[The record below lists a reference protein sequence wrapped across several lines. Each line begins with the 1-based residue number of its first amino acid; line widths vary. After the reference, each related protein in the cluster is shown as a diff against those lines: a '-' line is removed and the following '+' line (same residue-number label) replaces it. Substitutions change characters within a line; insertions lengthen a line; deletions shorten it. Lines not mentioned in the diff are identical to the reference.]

1 MLLMKWEEL
10 PDYMQNAE
18 VRRYYEILQNK
29 KASLLAKRA
38 LDLVISDILI
48 ILLILPMCVIAAV
61 VKASSPW
68 KILFRQDR
76 VTTNGRIFRILKFR
90 TMVEGA
96 EHLGGQITETDDR
109 RITKNGKFLRKYRLD
124 ELPQIFNVF
133 TGAMSL
139 VGTRPEVPKYVKK
152 YTPEMYATL
161 LMPAGVTSYAS
172 IHFRD
177 EDELFR
183 DPATVEKNYMEVVLP
198 EKMVQNLKYIEEFS
212 FLYDLKIMVR
222 TVADVF

>member
-38 LDLVISDILI
+38 LDLVISVILI

-61 VKASSPW
+61 VKASSPG

-96 EHLGGQITETDDR
+96 ENLGGQITETDDR

-183 DPATVEKNYMEVVLP
+183 DPATVEKTIWRSSCR
-198 EKMVQNLKYIEEFS
+198 KKWFRI
-212 FLYDLKIMVR
+212 
-222 TVADVF
+222 

>member
-38 LDLVISDILI
+38 LDLVISVILI

-61 VKASSPW
+61 VK
-68 KILFRQDR
+68 DR

-96 EHLGGQITETDDR
+96 ENLGGQITETDDR

>member
-38 LDLVISDILI
+38 LDLVISVILI

-61 VKASSPW
+61 VKAGSPG

-96 EHLGGQITETDDR
+96 ENLGGQITETDDR

-172 IHFRD
+172 THFRD

>member
-1 MLLMKWEEL
+1 MLLIKWEEL
-10 PDYMQNAE
+10 PDYMQNAQ

-29 KASLLAKRA
+29 KASLFAKRA
-38 LDLVISDILI
+38 LDLVISVILI
-48 ILLILPMCVIAAV
+48 ILLILPMCAIAAV
-61 VKASSPW
+61 VKAGSPG

-76 VTTNGRIFRILKFR
+76 VTANGRIFKILKFR

-96 EHLGGQITETDDR
+96 ENLGGQITETDDK

-222 TVADVF
+222 TIADVF

>member
-38 LDLVISDILI
+38 LDLVISVILI

-61 VKASSPW
+61 VKASSPG

-96 EHLGGQITETDDR
+96 ENLGGQITETDDR

-183 DPATVEKNYMEVVLP
+183 DPATGEKNYMEVVLP

>member
-38 LDLVISDILI
+38 LDLVISVILI

-61 VKASSPW
+61 VKASSPG

-96 EHLGGQITETDDR
+96 ENLGGQITETDDR

-198 EKMVQNLKYIEEFS
+198 KKMVQNLKYIEEFS

>member
-1 MLLMKWEEL
+1 MLLAKWEEL
-10 PDYMQNAE
+10 PDYMQNDS
-18 VRRYYEILQNK
+18 VHKYYDILQKK
-29 KASLLAKRA
+29 KASLIFKRA
-38 LDLVISDILI
+38 LDLFISVILI
-48 ILLILPMCVIAAV
+48 ILLILPMCVIALA
-61 VKASSPW
+61 VKAGSPGNV
-68 KILFRQDR
+68 LFRQNR
-76 VTTNGRIFRILKFR
+76 ITANGRTFKILKFR
-90 TMVEGA
+90 TMVENA
-96 EHLGGQITETDDR
+96 EKMGGQITETDDK

-133 TGAMSL
+133 TGDMSL

-152 YTPEMYATL
+152 YAPEMFATL

-172 IHFRD
+172 ICFRD

-183 DPATVEKNYMEVVLP
+183 NPAMVEKNYMEVVLP
-198 EKMVQNLKYIEEFS
+198 EKMEQNLKYIEEFS

>member
-38 LDLVISDILI
+38 LDLVISVILI

-61 VKASSPW
+61 VKASSPG

-96 EHLGGQITETDDR
+96 ENLGGQITETDDR

-183 DPATVEKNYMEVVLP
+183 DPATVEKNHMEVVLP